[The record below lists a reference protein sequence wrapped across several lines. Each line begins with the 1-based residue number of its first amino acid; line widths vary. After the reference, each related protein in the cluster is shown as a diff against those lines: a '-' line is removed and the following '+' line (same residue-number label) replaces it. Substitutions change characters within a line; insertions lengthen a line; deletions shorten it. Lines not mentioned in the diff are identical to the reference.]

1 MHKKLFIILLILSFS
16 LILNIGNANAKQRS
30 LRRINQQLTDNLKEH
45 QEYADSDPG
54 NYDYA
59 KYIQKIYYRDR
70 KTIIIQV
77 KSGFQEMTK
86 NDKTSISNQAT
97 ALTRSVQSNNDKRP
111 VTIKVKRN
119 KKVIGLKKP
128 TQKNY
133 QWK

>member
-1 MHKKLFIILLILSFS
+1 MQKKLFVILLVLTFS
-16 LILNIGNANAKQRS
+16 LILTIGNANAKQCS
-30 LRRINQQLTDNLKEH
+30 LRRINQQFTDNLEEH

-77 KSGFQEMTK
+77 KSGFQKMTK

>member
-1 MHKKLFIILLILSFS
+1 MHKKAFIILLVLSFS
-16 LILNIGNANAKQRS
+16 LILNIGNVNAKQQP
-30 LRRINQQLTDNLKEH
+30 LRRINQQLTDNLEEH

-59 KYIQKIYYRDR
+59 KYIQRIYYLNR

-77 KSGFQEMTK
+77 KPGFQEMTK
-86 NDKTSISNQAT
+86 NDKTSISNQAA
-97 ALTRSVQSNNDKRP
+97 ALTRSVQSTDYSRP
-111 VTIKVKRN
+111 ETIKVKCN

-128 TQKNY
+128 AQKNY

>member
-1 MHKKLFIILLILSFS
+1 MHKKLFVILLVLTFS
-16 LILNIGNANAKQRS
+16 LILTIGNANAKQRS
-30 LRRINQQLTDNLKEH
+30 LRRINQQLTDNLEEH

-59 KYIQKIYYRDR
+59 KYIQKIYYRDH

-77 KSGFQEMTK
+77 KAGFQKMTK
-86 NDKTSISNQAT
+86 NDKTSISNQAI

-128 TQKNY
+128 NQKNY

>member
-1 MHKKLFIILLILSFS
+1 MHKKAFIILLILSFS
-16 LILNIGNANAKQRS
+16 LILNIGNANAKQQS
-30 LRRINQQLTDNLKEH
+30 LRRVNQQLTDNLEEH

-59 KYIQKIYYRDR
+59 KYIQRIYYLNR
-70 KTIIIQV
+70 KTIVIQV
-77 KSGFQEMTK
+77 KPGFQEMTK
-86 NDKTSISNQAT
+86 NDKTSISNQAA
-97 ALTRSVQSNNDKRP
+97 ALTRSVQSNDCSRP
-111 VTIKVKRN
+111 ETIKIKCS